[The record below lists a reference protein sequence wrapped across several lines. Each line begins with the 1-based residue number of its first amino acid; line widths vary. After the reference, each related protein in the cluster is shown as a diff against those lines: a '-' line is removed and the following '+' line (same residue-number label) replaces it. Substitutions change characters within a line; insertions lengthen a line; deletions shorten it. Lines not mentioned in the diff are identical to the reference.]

1 MKKVG
6 LIILFLLISVQT
18 FALEFRDDIYKINV
32 TYNESLWE
40 SVKGEKYRDR
50 LTLKH
55 LNVPATIN
63 ILAYRFNDTI
73 TANGL
78 VQKRIQSVYDGW
90 QLLNQQD
97 ISELQAKQK
106 NVSEGIRSIYRKS
119 VLDESLNEQ
128 YLIAGDICFVSDD
141 TLGVVLNISV
151 DHPDTLLEV
160 KAEFNK
166 VYSSLW
172 MGDEKPII
180 NFVVNNSDEWVMD
193 NQNLSRK
200 RFFNAN
206 FRLNESMT
214 ISNKIDVA
222 KGMSSTGIKTYNNN
236 NGEYVLNG
244 RNLYFIHAA
253 TYETKKL
260 TFNLN
265 DPELILTQSGFY
277 AVQKHPFFR
286 VEKYSNDFNNIG
298 QYEGS
303 ERALRAFLVNQN
315 MVVVDSKSIK
325 LLKEN
330 SKGWTL
336 EHRFNIH
343 DIVAD
348 KDRMVVADNSDVT
361 LKVVDLNKGEIVA
374 QLSSTGNMK
383 QSFRDI
389 AINQSK
395 LLVIMDNS
403 DRSITQRII
412 NLETYEVE
420 DEVTRQYNDFEVSS
434 ITNELIIIKYKND
447 DGVTTLEALDFN
459 TFASVWSVP
468 FDDYSHTVI
477 SAQQILSI
485 DKDQNLVSFELK
497 TAHQSQTINV
507 TELVNQNIPTENFKD
522 VTVLG
527 LVPLKNKLLAIID
540 QESDKNIIY
549 LR

>member
-1 MKKVG
+1 
-6 LIILFLLISVQT
+6 
-18 FALEFRDDIYKINV
+18 
-32 TYNESLWE
+32 
-40 SVKGEKYRDR
+40 
-50 LTLKH
+50 
-55 LNVPATIN
+55 
-63 ILAYRFNDTI
+63 
-73 TANGL
+73 
-78 VQKRIQSVYDGW
+78 
-90 QLLNQQD
+90 
-97 ISELQAKQK
+97 
-106 NVSEGIRSIYRKS
+106 
-119 VLDESLNEQ
+119 
-128 YLIAGDICFVSDD
+128 
-141 TLGVVLNISV
+141 
-151 DHPDTLLEV
+151 
-160 KAEFNK
+160 
-166 VYSSLW
+166 
-172 MGDEKPII
+172 
-180 NFVVNNSDEWVMD
+180 
-193 NQNLSRK
+193 
-200 RFFNAN
+200 
-206 FRLNESMT
+206 
-214 ISNKIDVA
+214 
-222 KGMSSTGIKTYNNN
+222 
-236 NGEYVLNG
+236 
-244 RNLYFIHAA
+244 
-253 TYETKKL
+253 
-260 TFNLN
+260 
-265 DPELILTQSGFY
+265 
-277 AVQKHPFFR
+277 
-286 VEKYSNDFNNIG
+286 YSNDFNNIG

-485 DKDQNLVSFELK
+485 DKD
-497 TAHQSQTINV
+497 
-507 TELVNQNIPTENFKD
+507 
-522 VTVLG
+522 
-527 LVPLKNKLLAIID
+527 
-540 QESDKNIIY
+540 
-549 LR
+549 